1 MAFYD
6 DLARDPKTEAEFW
19 TIIEETF
26 IQVNGVLT
34 DYPVETP
41 EEALNGT
48 LRKGKFRDTAAAFAL
63 AQLVTLANASQR
75 QKRRRR
81 VTSRDL
87 PRRDRASI
95 RLSSAKGTPRIRA
108 VRR

>member
-26 IQVNGVLT
+26 IRVNGVLT

-87 PRRDRASI
+87 PRRDRA
-95 RLSSAKGTPRIRA
+95 P
-108 VRR
+108 

>member
-87 PRRDRASI
+87 PRRDCASI
-95 RLSSAKGTPRIRA
+95 RLSSANGTPRIRA
-108 VRR
+108 VRC

>member
-87 PRRDRASI
+87 PRRDHASI
-95 RLSSAKGTPRIRA
+95 LLSSAKGTPRIRA